1 ARVAQDLAQ
10 RGSLTPADDE
20 TGFGGTVAREHAGVD
35 EGLVVDEI
43 LGLTGLDAPVEHQEL
58 AVGQRLHDLGMLELR
73 LQLGDRPLDGVRVA
87 IEQLEQQVTSQRV
100 QSTDPPLSD
109 PSIYRTSP
117 ATNNSSLFTALS
129 RRKNS
134 RRDRL
139 LLELYGRFSTIAR
152 KKRSSESFLTLLT
165 TSTSSPTLAFTST
178 RARAAHFLLRATV
191 GVDHGAFN

>member
-1 ARVAQDLAQ
+1 
-10 RGSLTPADDE
+10 
-20 TGFGGTVAREHAGVD
+20 
-35 EGLVVDEI
+35 
-43 LGLTGLDAPVEHQEL
+43 
-58 AVGQRLHDLGMLELR
+58 
-73 LQLGDRPLDGVRVA
+73 
-87 IEQLEQQVTSQRV
+87 
-100 QSTDPPLSD
+100 LSD

-178 RARAAHFLLRATV
+178 RARAAHFLLRVTV

>member
-1 ARVAQDLAQ
+1 
-10 RGSLTPADDE
+10 
-20 TGFGGTVAREHAGVD
+20 
-35 EGLVVDEI
+35 
-43 LGLTGLDAPVEHQEL
+43 
-58 AVGQRLHDLGMLELR
+58 
-73 LQLGDRPLDGVRVA
+73 
-87 IEQLEQQVTSQRV
+87 
-100 QSTDPPLSD
+100 LSD

-165 TSTSSPTLAFTST
+165 TVDELADARVRLHAHPRSPFFAPRERQR
-178 RARAAHFLLRATV
+178 RARRVH
-191 GVDHGAFN
+191 